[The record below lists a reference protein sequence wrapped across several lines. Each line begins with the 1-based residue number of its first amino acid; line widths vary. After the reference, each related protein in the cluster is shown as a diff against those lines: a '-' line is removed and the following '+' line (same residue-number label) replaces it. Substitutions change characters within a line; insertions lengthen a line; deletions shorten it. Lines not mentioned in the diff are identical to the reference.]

1 VKKFSFTLER
11 VRQWREK
18 QLAVEEARLQQL
30 FSEKSLVEQRRALL
44 EKEGQESAALVTRA
58 ASIQATELQAISAF
72 RRYVIAQR
80 SAIAAQL
87 AECDRRIAEQQGKLL
102 EARRKS
108 ELLARLKEKKWKM
121 WNAELAREIE
131 TQAGEIFL
139 AKWNGER
146 R

>member
-44 EKEGQESAALVTRA
+44 EKEGQESASLVTRA
-58 ASIQATELQAISAF
+58 ASIQANELQAIDAF

-80 SAIAAQL
+80 SAIRTL
-87 AECDRRIAEQQGKLL
+87 LTECDRRIAEQQGKLM

-108 ELLARLKEKKWKM
+108 ELLARLKEKKWKT

-139 AKWNGER
+139 AKWNSQR